1 MKDKISYSIKI
12 SKRAKRVRLAVHR
25 DGSVVVT
32 TPLGVRRPIIERFVF
47 DKRDWVWDKIELFK
61 GLGDEN
67 KPIYSRE
74 DYLKNKDEVL
84 ELINERIL
92 FYNKIYGFSFNKVFI
107 KNQKTCWGSCSSK
120 KNLNFNYKILFLT
133 QEQQDYI
140 VVHELCHLKE
150 LNHSKNFWSLVA
162 KTTPDYL
169 NIKKGLR
176 SYRLV

>member
-32 TPLGVRRPIIERFVF
+32 TPLGVRRSIIERFVF

-84 ELINERIL
+84 ELINERI
-92 FYNKIYGFSFNKVFI
+92 YSITKYTGFLSI
-107 KNQKTCWGSCSSK
+107 KYSLKTKRLVG
-120 KNLNFNYKILFLT
+120 
-133 QEQQDYI
+133 
-140 VVHELCHLKE
+140 
-150 LNHSKNFWSLVA
+150 LVA
-162 KTTPDYL
+162 PLKR
-169 NIKKGLR
+169 I
-176 SYRLV
+176 